1 MGILI
6 LAVLAMGT
14 YTFIR
19 WIAAYLVL
27 CINRIKTI
35 PVNASPSV
43 AIPVKAVWEGLDEP
57 AFLRRGI
64 QYPVLTEKKRGRT
77 RKAKPVIA
85 AA

>member
-6 LAVLAMGT
+6 LAILAMGT
-14 YTFIR
+14 YTIIR
-19 WIAAYLVL
+19 WIVAYLAP
-27 CINRIKTI
+27 CIKRIKTI
-35 PVNASPSV
+35 PVSASPSV
-43 AIPVKAVWEGLDEP
+43 AIPVKAVWDGLDEP